1 VKVRAS
7 DGSGDERQIGSDSS
21 EVVAPSWSRDGRYLL
36 VDSWPALAHGS
47 HSTIQAWPVAGVY
60 KPEVTIVDASD
71 GRLSYDG
78 HWLAY
83 YGETDDQ
90 LYVTSFP
97 HPGRRITIAAGG
109 YDPRWRADGQELY
122 NVGKDRALM
131 AAQVRETAQ
140 DLTVTSSYP
149 LFRLTL
155 PENVGF
161 YDVTPDGQRFLINT
175 RPHLEQSALLTVITD
190 WRAQF
195 RVESSGQHPKS

>member
-1 VKVRAS
+1 
-7 DGSGDERQIGSDSS
+7 
-21 EVVAPSWSRDGRYLL
+21 
-36 VDSWPALAHGS
+36 LAHGS
-47 HSTIQAWPVAGVY
+47 HFTIQACPVAGVY

-97 HPGRRITIAAGG
+97 HPGRAS
-109 YDPRWRADGQELY
+109 PSPRADTTRAGARM
-122 NVGKDRALM
+122 DRNSITLARIGLSWPRR
-131 AAQVRETAQ
+131 VRETAQ

-175 RPHLEQSALLTVITD
+175 RPHLEQPALLTVITD